1 MVTTIIVGV
10 VALVI
15 GAVAGIL
22 FTNNNVKKVQ
32 ATLNYFEVELEAARE
47 RIDSL
52 FTDYDRIKAER
63 DVAISELEKLPATK
77 NKTVKK

>member
-10 VALVI
+10 VAFVV

-32 ATLNYFEVELEAARE
+32 ATLDYFESALDDLQEE
-47 RIDSL
+47 
-52 FTDYDRIKAER
+52 AER
-63 DVAISELEKLPATK
+63 LFRKTEDQERELTTLKTASVTK
-77 NKTVKK
+77 TTKAKKAAS

>member
-10 VALVI
+10 VALVV

-32 ATLNYFEVELEAARE
+32 TTLDYFEGVYYDLEADLHNAYEELRTKDKRITELENPV
-47 RIDSL
+47 
-52 FTDYDRIKAER
+52 
-63 DVAISELEKLPATK
+63 VA
-77 NKTVKK
+77 KTAKVKKAAS